1 MGGCADGSLPSAHR
15 TALRGERQNPPS
27 HRPHSGIRHP
37 RVFSAGNHRGW
48 RRVRGGPTDS
58 ACAAEGHGLADDG
71 MGTTTGC
78 PEIRAD
84 EFCYSS
90 AELLPIV
97 YDELRRLAAHRLD
110 YAPAG
115 RTLQPTA
122 LVHEAWI
129 RLSEIDGRIW
139 QSKEHFFNAAAQ
151 AMRRILVDRVRAQ
164 SRQKRTRPPG
174 NLDDGIFE
182 DDSHILLIHDC
193 LTKLEK
199 IDPGSAKV
207 VLLKFY
213 GGLGSEE
220 IGRVTGRSV
229 RSVERQWMFAKA
241 KLYRLIR
248 EDQERE

>member
-1 MGGCADGSLPSAHR
+1 MTGSPDL
-15 TALRGERQNPPS
+15 
-27 HRPHSGIRHP
+27 
-37 RVFSAGNHRGW
+37 
-48 RRVRGGPTDS
+48 
-58 ACAAEGHGLADDG
+58 
-71 MGTTTGC
+71 
-78 PEIRAD
+78 RAD
-84 EFCYSS
+84 EFCFSS
-90 AELLPIV
+90 AELLPVV

-115 RTLQPTA
+115 KTLQPTA

-129 RLSEIDGRIW
+129 RLSEVDGRIW

-164 SRQKRTRPPG
+164 TRHKRTPPPD
-174 NLDDGIFE
+174 NLDNAVFE

-213 GGLGSEE
+213 GGLSSEE
-220 IGRVTGRSV
+220 IAGVTGRSV

-248 EDQERE
+248 DDREPA

>member
-1 MGGCADGSLPSAHR
+1 M
-15 TALRGERQNPPS
+15 
-27 HRPHSGIRHP
+27 
-37 RVFSAGNHRGW
+37 
-48 RRVRGGPTDS
+48 
-58 ACAAEGHGLADDG
+58 
-71 MGTTTGC
+71 MGTTNGC

-84 EFCYSS
+84 EFCFSS
-90 AELLPIV
+90 AELLPVV
-97 YDELRRLAAHRLD
+97 YDELRRLAAFRLD
-110 YAPAG
+110 RDSASK
-115 RTLQPTA
+115 TLQPTA

-129 RLSEIDGRIW
+129 RLSEIDGKMW

-164 SRQKRTRPPG
+164 TRQKRTRPPED
-174 NLDDGIFE
+174 LDAGVFE

-199 IDPGSAKV
+199 IDPYSAKV

-220 IGRVTGRSV
+220 ISQVTGRSM

-241 KLYRLIR
+241 KLYRLIQ
-248 EDQERE
+248 EDQKKE

>member
-1 MGGCADGSLPSAHR
+1 
-15 TALRGERQNPPS
+15 
-27 HRPHSGIRHP
+27 
-37 RVFSAGNHRGW
+37 
-48 RRVRGGPTDS
+48 
-58 ACAAEGHGLADDG
+58 
-71 MGTTTGC
+71 MGTTTAC

-84 EFCYSS
+84 EFCFSS
-90 AELLPIV
+90 AELLPVV
-97 YDELRRLAAHRLD
+97 YDELRRLAAFRLD
-110 YAPAG
+110 RNAASK
-115 RTLQPTA
+115 TLQPTA

-129 RLSEIDGRIW
+129 RLSEINGKAW

-174 NLDDGIFE
+174 NLDDGMFE

-199 IDPGSAKV
+199 IDPYSAKV

-220 IGRVTGRSV
+220 ISQVTGRSM

-241 KLYRLIR
+241 KLYRLIQ
-248 EDQERE
+248 EDHESE